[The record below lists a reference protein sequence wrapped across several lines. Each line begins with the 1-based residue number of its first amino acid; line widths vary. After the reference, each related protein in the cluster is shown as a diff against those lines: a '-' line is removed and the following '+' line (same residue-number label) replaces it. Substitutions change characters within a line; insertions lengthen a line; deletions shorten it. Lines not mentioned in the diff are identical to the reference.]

1 MMRKILLLLA
11 LLVVGGAIAVPFLV
25 PIDSF
30 IPQISSIASQKLGQP
45 VSIADLKL
53 HVLPTPRAVAYGIT
67 VGKRRQLRI
76 RELEVVP
83 DLATIFSKPWS
94 IRLVRAEDVELDDA
108 AIAFLFA
115 IARSDAPDPYRV
127 DRVQLHDV
135 KLRWPS
141 FVLPPVDIEAQ
152 LGERYRVERG
162 RLDLGEGALEFV
174 LQPKGAS
181 ATLVNVS
188 GEVYGG
194 SLDAHVRLDW
204 TRQWQVSGDLSLGG
218 VDIAPLQRLLGK
230 PVKLSG
236 KVKTTTAFSAR
247 AKTAE
252 GLLEV
257 MAVDGPFEI
266 LGGEYQGV
274 DLAKAGD
281 LMTSRGTAD
290 ATRFDEFKGLLQMRG
305 RQVRIS
311 ELCVRSP
318 SMAAGGNIEI
328 AEDQKLSGGL
338 SVSVAGTGGFVGVP
352 VKLSG
357 TVAEPGVSPT
367 TGYTIGAVIGTLILP
382 GIGTGIGASA
392 ASALQGV
399 AGCR

>member
-1 MMRKILLLLA
+1 MRKVLLLLVVV
-11 LLVVGGAIAVPFLV
+11 LVCGAIAAPFLV
-25 PIDSF
+25 PIDRL
-30 IPQISSIASQKLGQP
+30 IPEISSIASQKLGQP
-45 VSIADLKL
+45 VSISDLKL

-67 VGKRRQLRI
+67 VGKRQQLRI
-76 RELEVVP
+76 GELEVVP
-83 DLATIFSKPWS
+83 DLATLFSTPWT
-94 IRLVRAEDVELDDA
+94 IRLVRAENVELDEA
-108 AIAFLFA
+108 ALVLLFA
-115 IARSDAPDPYRV
+115 IAHSGAPDPYEV
-127 DRVQLHDV
+127 KRVQLHDV
-135 KLRWPS
+135 KLRSPS
-141 FVLPPVDIEAQ
+141 LVLPPVDIDAR
-152 LGERYRVERG
+152 LGERYRVERA
-162 RLDLGEGALEFV
+162 RLDLGEGSLEFV
-174 LQPKGAS
+174 LQPRSAT

-188 GEVYGG
+188 GQVYGG
-194 SLDAHVRLDW
+194 SVDAHMRIDW

-218 VDIAPLQRLLGK
+218 VDLAPLQRLLAK
-230 PVKLSG
+230 PVKLTG
-236 KVKTTTAFSAR
+236 RVKSTTALSAR

-252 GLLEV
+252 GLLD
-257 MAVDGPFEI
+257 ALAIDGPFEI

-281 LMTSRGTAD
+281 LTASRGTAD

-305 RQVRIS
+305 KLVRIT

-318 SMAAGGNIEI
+318 NMVAGGNIEI
-328 AEDQKLSGGL
+328 AEDQKLSGAL

-392 ASALQGV
+392 ASAMQGV
-399 AGCR
+399 ATCR

>member
-1 MMRKILLLLA
+1 MRKILLVLVL
-11 LLVVGGAIAVPFLV
+11 LLVGAAIAVPFLV

-45 VSIADLKL
+45 VSLSDLKL
-53 HVLPTPRAVAYGIT
+53 RLLPTPRAVAYGIT

-76 RELEVVP
+76 RELEIVP
-83 DLATIFSKPWS
+83 DLATLFSKPWT
-94 IRLVRAEDVELDDA
+94 IRFVRAQDVELDEA
-108 AIAFLFA
+108 ALAMLFA
-115 IARSDAPDPYRV
+115 IAGSDAPDPYQV
-127 DRVQLHDV
+127 ERVQLLDV
-135 KLRWPS
+135 KLRSPS
-141 FVLPPVDIEAQ
+141 FVLPPVDIDAE
-152 LGERYRVERG
+152 LGEHYQVERG
-162 RLDLGEGALEFV
+162 RLDLSDGSLEFV
-174 LQPKGAS
+174 VQPRS
-181 ATLVNVS
+181 ATATVVNVA
-188 GEVYGG
+188 GRVYGG

-204 TRQWQVSGDLSLGG
+204 TRQWQVSGDLSLGS
-218 VDIAPLQRLLGK
+218 VDLAPLQRLLGK

-236 KVKTTTAFSAR
+236 RVKTTTAFSAR

-252 GLLEV
+252 GLLDV
-257 MAVDGPFEI
+257 LAVDGPFEI

-274 DLAKAGD
+274 DLAKAGN
-281 LMTSRGTAD
+281 LTTSRGAAD
-290 ATRFDEFKGLLQMRG
+290 ATRFDEFKGLLQVRG
-305 RQVRIS
+305 KQVRIS

-318 SMAAGGNIEI
+318 NMVAGGNIDI
-328 AEDQKLSGGL
+328 AEDQKLSGAL

-367 TGYTIGAVIGTLILP
+367 TGYTIGAIIGTLILP

-399 AGCR
+399 ATCR